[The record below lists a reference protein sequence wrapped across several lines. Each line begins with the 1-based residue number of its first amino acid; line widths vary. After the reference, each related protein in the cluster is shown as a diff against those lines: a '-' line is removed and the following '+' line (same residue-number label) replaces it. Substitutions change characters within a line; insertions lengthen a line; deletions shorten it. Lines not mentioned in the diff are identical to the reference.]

1 MSPIDTEKQSEIE
14 IKKAAQL
21 SITEITLGSLGH
33 GLKIPLTGQLLSL
46 NQLAFM
52 LNVVNKEK
60 LPKSSAFEISGIAAI
75 LKSFSPA
82 GQKLGPML
90 SIAMQGFLFWLGTAI
105 FGLNIVGQ
113 IIGAVALS
121 LWAFIQPFVTL
132 FMIYGFDL
140 AKLIEFY
147 SKRISD
153 DYSFF
158 ALSLVYAVVAFMI
171 LKISVA
177 VGFVIF
183 SVSSKKEINVINQ
196 DKIGSALL
204 RQMPSGKSSNALKSA
219 VKDLFKPLF
228 LLSFI
233 LMLVF
238 IWQLNGTL
246 GEKIWLSLRPL
257 AIAFVIFYLLRS
269 PWVAKKLLEWSNK
282 SPKFEKIYSKSKSA
296 WKLVTEKITSSDQNN

>member
-1 MSPIDTEKQSEIE
+1 MSLQSNEKKSEIE

-21 SITEITLGSLGH
+21 SITEISLGSLGH
-33 GLKIPLTGQLLSL
+33 GFKIPLTGQILSL
-46 NQLAFM
+46 NQLAFI
-52 LNVVNKEK
+52 LNAVNKDE

-90 SIAMQGFLFWLGTAI
+90 SIAMQGFLFWLGTTV

-113 IIGAVALS
+113 IVGGVALA

-147 SKRISD
+147 SKRITD
-153 DYSFF
+153 DYSFI
-158 ALSLVYAVVAFMI
+158 ATPLIYAVFGFMI
-171 LKISVA
+171 LKISIA

-183 SVSSKKEINVINQ
+183 SMSSKKEIKIISDKVVGKALLNQ
-196 DKIGSALL
+196 IPSKTSKNAFTSAL
-204 RQMPSGKSSNALKSA
+204 
-219 VKDLFKPLF
+219 KDLFKPLF

-233 LMLVF
+233 LMSVF
-238 IWQLNGTL
+238 IWQLNGSF

-257 AIAFVIFYLLRS
+257 AIAFVIFYILRS
-269 PWVAKKLLEWSNK
+269 PTVAARLFEFSKKSK
-282 SPKFEKIYSKSKSA
+282 SFEKIYLKSKSA
-296 WKLVTEKITSSDQNN
+296 WNLVTEKVTRNG

>member
-1 MSPIDTEKQSEIE
+1 MNQITSEKQSETE

-33 GLKIPLTGQLLSL
+33 GFKIPLTGQLLSL

-52 LNVVNKEK
+52 LNAVNKEK

-90 SIAMQGFLFWLGTAI
+90 SIAMQGFLFWLGITV
-105 FGLNIVGQ
+105 FGLNIIGQ
-113 IIGAVALS
+113 IIGAIALS

-153 DYSFF
+153 DYSFI
-158 ALSLVYAVVAFMI
+158 ALSLVYAVVAFML
-171 LKISVA
+171 LKICIA

-183 SVSSKKEINVINQ
+183 SVSSKKEISLIKEN
-196 DKIGSALL
+196 KMGAALL
-204 RQMPSGKSSNALKSA
+204 KQLPSGTSPNALKAA

-238 IWQLNGTL
+238 IWQLNGSL

-269 PWVAKKLLEWSNK
+269 PWVAKKLLEWSQK
-282 SPKFEKIYSKSKSA
+282 SKSFEKIYLKSKSA
-296 WKLVTEKITSSDQNN
+296 WKLVTEKITSSDKV

>member
-1 MSPIDTEKQSEIE
+1 MSQIDTEKQSEIE

-21 SITEITLGSLGH
+21 SITEITLGSIGH
-33 GLKIPLTGQLLSL
+33 GFKIPLTGQLLSL

-52 LNVVNKEK
+52 LNAVNKEK
-60 LPKSSAFEISGIAAI
+60 LPKSSTFEISGIAAI

-90 SIAMQGFLFWLGTAI
+90 SIAMQGFLFWLGI
-105 FGLNIVGQ
+105 SVFGLNIVGQ

-140 AKLIEFY
+140 TKLIEFY

-153 DYSFF
+153 DYSFV
-158 ALSLVYAVVAFMI
+158 ALSLIYAVMTFMI
-171 LKISVA
+171 FKILVA
-177 VGFVIF
+177 IGFVIF
-183 SVSSKKEINVINQ
+183 SVSSKKEISLIKQ
-196 DKIGSALL
+196 SKIATTLL
-204 RQMPSGKSSNALKSA
+204 KQIPSGSSSNAVKAA

-228 LLSFI
+228 FLSFI

-238 IWQLNGTL
+238 IWQLNGSL

-269 PWVAKKLLEWSNK
+269 PWVAKKLLECSQK
-282 SPKFEKIYSKSKSA
+282 STRFEKIYSKSKAA
-296 WKLVTEKITSSDQNN
+296 WQLVTNKITRPEN